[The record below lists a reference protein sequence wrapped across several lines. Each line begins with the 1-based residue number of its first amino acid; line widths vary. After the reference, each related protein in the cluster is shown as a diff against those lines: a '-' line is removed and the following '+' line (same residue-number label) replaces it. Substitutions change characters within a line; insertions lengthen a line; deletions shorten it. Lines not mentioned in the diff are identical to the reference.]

1 MIEAILTCQDQ
12 RPTPGDGRVHGAA
25 RREVTEPIIGSSSPW
40 RSDSLSG
47 RISARPNGRG
57 FTLVE
62 LMLVVAVAGILSSV
76 AYPSFMAQLQKI
88 RRSDALVSLLQL
100 QAAQERWRSNNLSY
114 ASLAE
119 IAIGATSTAGHYA
132 LQVTAHFETGYEALA
147 TAQGAQANDTQCRH
161 LRLRVEGGNLV
172 QSSGP
177 DAATSNP
184 VPVNRQC
191 WSA

>member
-25 RREVTEPIIGSSSPW
+25 RREGTEPIIESPSPCH
-40 RSDSLSG
+40 RNSPSG
-47 RISARPNGRG
+47 RISTRRKGRG

-132 LQVTAHFETGYEALA
+132 LQVTAHFETGYEVLA

-161 LRLRVEGGNLV
+161 LRLRIEGGNLV

-184 VPVNRQC
+184 QPVNRQC